1 MLVPRRGSGKKESD
15 FVIAS
20 EDAGQLAD
28 EVVPLLER
36 ALGVS
41 WYMTGGTEV
50 DRAAY
55 GLCRLRRAHAGL
67 RGGIEHGDEA
77 VRLALAQASPEA
89 VAWIA
94 SRAISFMDESGFPET
109 IEPWLR

>member
-1 MLVPRRGSGKKESD
+1 MLVPGRGGGKDSGD
-15 FVIAS
+15 FVVAS
-20 EDAGQLAD
+20 EDAARLAD
-28 EVVPLLER
+28 EVVPLLES

-41 WYMTGGTEV
+41 WYLTGGTEV

-55 GLCRLRRAHAGL
+55 ELCRLRRASAGV